1 MNKELQEKLNR
12 IRKSQNRKVMS
23 EYIRIQESDLYDYQ
37 PCRATLTTIAFLQV
51 NDEKAHTPP
60 DSPFAGDYVGWCWM
74 SQAKLALRVG
84 KSEPQVQRDIAKFKK
99 DGVIQVRQWRDSN
112 QALHNEY
119 HVIEDVVTAHQR
131 KEGEPRPA
139 RSNRNYK
146 DYENKGAFKKGTDPR
161 RDHTAFHAVA
171 GSISRRNHTASYAE
185 TIPHFTRDTI
195 PHVTRGDCVTCER
208 RGILRGMQIFQ
219 TVLI

>member
-195 PHVTRGDCVTCER
+195 PHVTRGTA
-208 RGILRGMQIFQ
+208 
-219 TVLI
+219 